1 MADLGLIPGL
11 ERSPGEGKGHPLQY
25 SMEMEN
31 SMENSMEMD
40 CIVHGVAESWTQLSH
55 LTFYKK
61 AASNQFS
68 TQVYEPA
75 LRKQKQPCSVAFVD
89 LCHVNT
95 PIMVDF
101 KDGSI

>member
-1 MADLGLIPGL
+1 MGSQRA
-11 ERSPGEGKGHPLQY
+11 GH
-25 SMEMEN
+25 N
-31 SMENSMEMD
+31 W
-40 CIVHGVAESWTQLSH
+40 ATF
-55 LTFYKK
+55 TFYKK